1 MRPMGPQPV
10 ICLMGLSS
18 AGQQHLNHRA
28 ELHCVPAELCS
39 PSALM
44 GHPECLQAAELRPP
58 SATDSAAQ
66 VGCLFISKTLLIADM
81 PPYHQ
86 GVLEVI
92 SHLPLFVLGFH
103 SPSCS
108 GSNQKSQHNHCFP
121 GCPVLRLPAILHVK
135 PASAAQRS
143 TLKSTFPGLQNCFH
157 YATTD
162 GFSCSLL
169 VFLSSIFS

>member
-1 MRPMGPQPV
+1 MRPMGQRPV
-10 ICLMGLSS
+10 IRLMGLSS

-81 PPYHQ
+81 PPYHPGGFRSDFSSSLVCV
-86 GVLEVI
+86 GV
-92 SHLPLFVLGFH
+92 S
-103 SPSCS
+103 
-108 GSNQKSQHNHCFP
+108 FP
-121 GCPVLRLPAILHVK
+121 
-135 PASAAQRS
+135 
-143 TLKSTFPGLQNCFH
+143 F
-157 YATTD
+157 
-162 GFSCSLL
+162 LL
-169 VFLSSIFS
+169 WF